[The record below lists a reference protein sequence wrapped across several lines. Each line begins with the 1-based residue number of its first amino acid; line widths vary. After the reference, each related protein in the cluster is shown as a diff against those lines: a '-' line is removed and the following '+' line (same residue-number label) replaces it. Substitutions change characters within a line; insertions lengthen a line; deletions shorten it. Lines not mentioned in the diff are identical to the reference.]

1 VSTHEGKVLLV
12 KIAYVRKAINLAT
25 LSEANRHTDSIS
37 DVFCSERDNIVISA
51 GFSKQISI
59 WSCELRRQTFCVH
72 LHAPC
77 TAMFVDPALGDM
89 LVTACTFFKQ
99 LCLNAL

>member
-1 VSTHEGKVLLV
+1 MSTHEGKVLLI

-25 LSEANRHTDSIS
+25 LLETEHHTDTIS

-59 WSCELRRQTFCVH
+59 WSCELRRQTFCIN

-77 TAMFVDPALGDM
+77 TAMFVDPAMGDM
-89 LVTACTFFKQ
+89 SVARGSIL
-99 LCLNAL
+99 